1 MTTTPILSSTFLLTC
16 LLLVGL
22 IFFIRASFKDRT
34 REVQFAANI
43 PENNLLPEIKK
54 YFFQRAYKVKSLD
67 PNQEKVTLEGFVQ
80 PSWFLAIFLSVLAG
94 LGLLCISLV
103 LFLFFSEFSYRSLFF
118 ILPILSPLAGI
129 FYWKKAGRLEEVSV
143 KLETPP
149 TSETPKSL
157 ITVQAHRDELIQLQK
172 ALSLKR
178 QE

>member
-1 MTTTPILSSTFLLTC
+1 M
-16 LLLVGL
+16 
-22 IFFIRASFKDRT
+22 
-34 REVQFAANI
+34 ANVA
-43 PENNLLPEIKK
+43 ENNLLRDIKN
-54 YFFQRAYKVKSLD
+54 YFLQRAYEVKSLD
-67 PNQEKVTLEGFVQ
+67 PNQEKVTLEGFVK

-103 LFLFFSEFSYRSLFF
+103 FFLFFSEFPYRSFFF
-118 ILPILSPLAGI
+118 ILPAVSPLAGI
-129 FYWKKAGRLEEVSV
+129 FYWQKAGRVEEVSV

-149 TSETPKSL
+149 ASETPKSL